1 MEPKLEDYMDWPKI
15 EDLEYAECGNPQEVL
30 GAAVVDGHVLLRCY
44 FPDAEKV
51 SVKVKGVAQ
60 PIAMAKMEEGGL
72 KDKEETQETSD
83 DITEAE
89 KTHEEAAKSVKKLYS
104 VLRQSAS
111 V

>member
-51 SVKVKGVAQ
+51 SVKVKEWPSRSRWRRWRKAVTL
-60 PIAMAKMEEGGL
+60 PFF
-72 KDKEETQETSD
+72 
-83 DITEAE
+83 
-89 KTHEEAAKSVKKLYS
+89 
-104 VLRQSAS
+104 
-111 V
+111 